1 MNGIWVRVNERP
13 VRSHFY
19 WFKKKITAGKV
30 NSLVMDVCADT
41 RYQLYVNGAL
51 CCEGPCQGSW
61 YQRYYETVDV
71 SDKLHEGE
79 NDITVKVLYCH
90 DGAFISTFKKDRAA
104 LWCRA
109 AFTVDGETRDF
120 QSDESWECYRDDSVS
135 FMQGRG
141 VHTSIPEFE
150 RHEAEKKLTR
160 VEISNYYE
168 AHTESGCY
176 NPWGLNEPYILQKRP
191 IPQMQTYPSKPFIF
205 EKKEPKCVELDAG
218 KYTTAKVKF
227 TLKTKQKTTV
237 KITYAECRLTPDGKG
252 GWYKNMR
259 DEPGGLIHGVY
270 DEVEIDGEFTFEPFW
285 YRALRYVK
293 FESDGDFEVI
303 SAEYSEYFYPMHD
316 IAKFKCSDEQLNK
329 MWDVSINTVRC
340 SMHEI
345 YVDCPYYEQQQ
356 YDMDSANEAMFTYRF
371 ISDARMQKKCI
382 TDLAH
387 SQIPDG
393 MIQANYPSTSIQVIP
408 DFSLFFIFMVR
419 DYMMYTNDK
428 PFVRSMTGFVD
439 RVLEGF
445 RSYEDERG
453 LFGTTPYWPFVDW
466 CPEWPNGVPVGGL
479 DEPLTVSNLMYA
491 AALNAA
497 AEICE
502 YCGRIGA
509 ASDYR
514 SRAWRQNELTKRYCY
529 DKEKG
534 LFKNTPTRADYSEHT
549 TLWAILSEAF
559 TGEEARDL
567 MKRTL
572 DNDVSRCTFSMNY
585 FMFRA
590 LEKSGFYDYADKLLD
605 GWRKM
610 LDMHCTTWCENP
622 DNPRSECHGW
632 SSAPSYELSAV
643 ILGVKPVSPG
653 YDTVTIE
660 PYTETLDWAEGEVPT
675 PHGTIYVK
683 WRKDNDGTKLQYS
696 YSLPEGVKL
705 K

>member
-13 VRSHFY
+13 TRSHIY
-19 WFKKKITAGKV
+19 YFKKKITAGKE
-30 NSLVMDVCADT
+30 NCLVMDVCADT

-61 YQRYYETVDV
+61 YQRYYETADC

-109 AFTVDGETRDF
+109 TFTADGENRDF

-135 FMQGRG
+135 FEQSRN

-150 RHEAEKKLTR
+150 RHFAEKKLTK

-168 AHTESGCY
+168 AHTERGCY
-176 NPWGLNEPYILQKRP
+176 NPWGLNEPYILEKRP

-205 EKKEPKCVELDAG
+205 EKKEPRCVELDAG
-218 KYTTAKVKF
+218 KYTTAKLKF
-227 TLKTKQKTTV
+227 TLKAKQKTTV

-270 DEVEIDGEFTFEPFW
+270 DEVEVDGEFTFEPFW

-293 FESDGDFEVI
+293 FESDGDFEVTA
-303 SAEYSEYFYPMHD
+303 AEYSEYFYPMYD

-371 ISDARMQKKCI
+371 TADTAMQKKCI

-393 MIQANYPSTSIQVIP
+393 MIQANYPSTKIQVIP

-419 DYMMYTNDK
+419 DYLLYTNDRK
-428 PFVRSMTGFVD
+428 FVLSMTGSID

-445 RSYEDERG
+445 RAYEDERG
-453 LFGTTPYWPFVDW
+453 LFGVTPYWPFVDW

-479 DEPLTVSNLMYA
+479 EEPLTVSNLMYA

-502 YCGRIGA
+502 SCGRIGA

-514 SRAWRQNELTKRYCY
+514 ARAWRQNELTVRYCY
-529 DKEKG
+529 DREKG
-534 LFKNTPTRADYSEHT
+534 LFRNTPTRNDYSEHT

-559 TGEEARDL
+559 TGQEARDL

-585 FMFRA
+585 FMLRA
-590 LEKSGFYDYADKLLD
+590 LEKLGFYDYADKLLD

-622 DNPRSECHGW
+622 GNPRSECHGW
-632 SSAPSYELSAV
+632 SSAPAYELSAM
-643 ILGVKPVSPG
+643 ILGVKPASPG

-696 YSLPEGVKL
+696 YSLPDGVRL

>member
-1 MNGIWVRVNERP
+1 MNGIWIRVNERP

-19 WFKKKITAGKV
+19 YFKKKITAGKV

-109 AFTVDGETRDF
+109 SFTADGEARDF

-150 RHEAEKKLTR
+150 CHTAEKKLTK

-191 IPQMQTYPSKPFIF
+191 IPGMQTYPPKPFSF
-205 EKKEPKCVELDAG
+205 DKKEPRCVELDAG
-218 KYTTAKVKF
+218 KYTTAKVRF
-227 TLKTKQKTTV
+227 TLKSKEKTTV

-259 DEPGGLIHGVY
+259 DEKDGLIAGIY
-270 DEVEIDGEFTFEPFW
+270 DEAEVDGEYVFEPFW
-285 YRALRYVK
+285 YRALRFVK
-293 FESDGDFEVI
+293 FESEGEFEVTA
-303 SAEYSEYFYPMHD
+303 AEYSEYFYPMHD
-316 IAKFKCSDEQLNK
+316 IAKFSCSDEQLNK

-371 ISDARMQKKCI
+371 TADTAMQKKCI

-393 MIQANYPSTSIQVIP
+393 MIQANYPSTSIQIIP

-419 DYMMYTNDK
+419 DYMQYSNDK
-428 PFVRSMTGFVD
+428 PFVLSMTGFVD

-445 RSYEDERG
+445 RGFEDERG

-479 DEPLTVSNLMYA
+479 TEPLTVSNLMYA

-502 YCGRIGA
+502 YCGKPGA

-514 SRAWRQNELTKRYCY
+514 ARAKRQNELTVKYCY

-534 LFKNTPTRADYSEHT
+534 LFKNTPTRSDYSEHT
-549 TLWAILSEAF
+549 TLWAILSDAF
-559 TGEEARDL
+559 TGDEAHAL
-567 MKRTL
+567 MERTL
-572 DNDVSRCTFSMNY
+572 EADVSRCTFSMNY

-590 LEKSGFYDYADKLLD
+590 LEKSGRYDRADKLLD

-622 DNPRSECHGW
+622 DSPRSECHGW
-632 SSAPSYELSAV
+632 SSAPAYELSAV
-643 ILGVKPVSPG
+643 ILGVKPASPG
-653 YDTVTIE
+653 YDTVTIN
-660 PYTETLDWAEGEVPT
+660 PYTKTLDFAEGEVPT
-675 PHGTIYVK
+675 PHGKIYVK
-683 WRKDNDGTKLQYS
+683 WRKDGGDVKLQYS
-696 YSLPEGVKL
+696 LPKGVKL
-705 K
+705 I

>member
-19 WFKKKITAGKV
+19 YFKKKITAGKV
-30 NSLVMDVCADT
+30 NSLVMDICADT

-109 AFTVDGETRDF
+109 SFTADGEARDF

-150 RHEAEKKLTR
+150 RHTAEKKLTK
-160 VEISNYYE
+160 VEISSYYE

-191 IPQMQTYPSKPFIF
+191 IPGMQTYPPKPFSF
-205 EKKEPKCVELDAG
+205 DKKEPRCVELDAG

-227 TLKTKQKTTV
+227 TLKSKEKTTV

-259 DEPGGLIHGVY
+259 DEKDGLIAGIY
-270 DEVEIDGEFTFEPFW
+270 DEVEVDGEYVFEPFW
-285 YRALRYVK
+285 YRALRFVK
-293 FESDGDFEVI
+293 FESEGEFEVTA
-303 SAEYSEYFYPMHD
+303 AEYSEYFYPMHD
-316 IAKFKCSDEQLNK
+316 IAKFSCSDEKLNK

-371 ISDARMQKKCI
+371 TADTAMQKKCI

-393 MIQANYPSTSIQVIP
+393 MIQANYPSTSIQIIP

-419 DYMMYTNDK
+419 DYMQYSNDK
-428 PFVRSMTGFVD
+428 PFVLSMTGFVD

-445 RSYEDERG
+445 RGFEDERG

-479 DEPLTVSNLMYA
+479 TEPLTVSNLMYA

-497 AEICE
+497 AEICD
-502 YCGRIGA
+502 YCGKPGA

-514 SRAWRQNELTKRYCY
+514 ARAKRQNELTVKYCY

-534 LFKNTPTRADYSEHT
+534 LFKNTPTRSDYSEHT
-549 TLWAILSEAF
+549 TLWAILSDAF
-559 TGEEARDL
+559 TGDEAHAL
-567 MKRTL
+567 MERTL
-572 DNDVSRCTFSMNY
+572 DADVSRCTFSMNY

-590 LEKSGFYDYADKLLD
+590 LEKSGWYDRADKLLD

-622 DNPRSECHGW
+622 DSPRSECHGW
-632 SSAPSYELSAV
+632 SSAPAYELSAV
-643 ILGVKPVSPG
+643 ILGVKPASPG
-653 YDTVTIE
+653 YDTVTIN
-660 PYTETLDWAEGEVPT
+660 PYTKTLDFAEGEVPT
-675 PHGTIYVK
+675 PHGKIYVK
-683 WRKDNDGTKLQYS
+683 WRKDGGDVKLQYS
-696 YSLPEGVKL
+696 LPKGVKL
-705 K
+705 I

>member
-19 WFKKKITAGKV
+19 YFKKKITAGKE

-71 SDKLHEGE
+71 SDKLKEGE
-79 NDITVKVLYCH
+79 NEIVVKVLYCH
-90 DGAFISTFKKDRAA
+90 DGAFISTFKQDRAA

-109 AFTVDGETRDF
+109 SFTADGETRDF

-135 FMQGRG
+135 FMQGRH

-150 RHEAEKKLTR
+150 RHSAEKTLTK

-176 NPWGLNEPYILQKRP
+176 NPWGLNEPYILEKRP
-191 IPQMQTYPSKPFIF
+191 IPGMQTYPAKPFIF
-205 EKKEPKCVELDAG
+205 DKKEPRCVELDAG

-227 TLKTKQKTTV
+227 TLKAKEKTKIT
-237 KITYAECRLTPDGKG
+237 ITYAECRLTPDGRG

-259 DEPGGLIHGVY
+259 DEKDGLIHGIN
-270 DEVEIDGEFTFEPFW
+270 DEVEVSGEFTFEPFW

-293 FESDGDFEVI
+293 FEADGDFEVTA
-303 SAEYSEYFYPMHD
+303 AEYREYFYPMYD
-316 IAKFKCSDEQLNK
+316 IAKFSCSDENLNK

-340 SMHEI
+340 CMHEI

-356 YDMDSANEAMFTYRF
+356 YDMDSCNEALFTYRF
-371 ISDARMQKKCI
+371 IADTAMQKKCI
-382 TDLAH
+382 TDMAH

-393 MIQANYPSTSIQVIP
+393 MIQANYPSTRIQVIP
-408 DFSLFFIFMVR
+408 DFSLFFIFMLR
-419 DYMMYTNDK
+419 DYMLYTNDK

-445 RSYEDERG
+445 RTFEDERG

-502 YCGRIGA
+502 YCGRIGT

-534 LFKNTPTRADYSEHT
+534 LFKNTPTRNDYSEHT

-559 TGEEARDL
+559 SGEEAREL
-567 MKRTL
+567 MERTL
-572 DNDVSRCTFSMNY
+572 KADVSRCTFSMNY

-590 LEKSGFYDYADKLLD
+590 LEKSGCYEYADKVLD

-622 DNPRSECHGW
+622 GNPRSECHGW
-632 SSAPSYELSAV
+632 SSAPAYELSAV
-643 ILGVKPVSPG
+643 ILGVKPASPG
-653 YDTVTIE
+653 YDTVTIK
-660 PYTETLDWAEGEVPT
+660 PYTDTLDYAEGEVPT

-683 WRKDNDGTKLQYS
+683 WVKTDGEVKLQYM
-696 YSLPEGVKL
+696 LPEGVTL
-705 K
+705 TE

>member
-61 YQRYYETVDV
+61 YQRYYETVDA

-191 IPQMQTYPSKPFIF
+191 IPGMQTYPSKPFIF

-259 DEPGGLIHGVY
+259 DCPGGLIHGVY
-270 DEVEIDGEFTFEPFW
+270 DEVEVDGEFTFEPFW

-316 IAKFKCSDEQLNK
+316 IAKFKCSDEKLNK

-590 LEKSGFYDYADKLLD
+590 LEKSGFYDYADRLLD

-622 DNPRSECHGW
+622 DSPRSECHGW
-632 SSAPSYELSAV
+632 SSAPAYELSAV
-643 ILGVKPVSPG
+643 ILGVKPASPG

>member
-1 MNGIWVRVNERP
+1 MNGIWIRVNERP
-13 VRSHFY
+13 TQTHFY
-19 WFKKKITAGKV
+19 YFKKKITAGKN
-30 NSLVMDVCADT
+30 NSLIIDVCADT

-61 YQRYYETVDV
+61 YQRYYETVDC

-79 NDITVKVLYCH
+79 NDINVKVMYCH
-90 DGAFISTFKKDRAA
+90 DGSFISMFKHDRAA
-104 LWCRA
+104 LWLRA
-109 AFTVDGETRDF
+109 AFTADGENRDF
-120 QSDESWECYRDDSVS
+120 QSDESWECCRDDSVS

-150 RHEAEKKLTR
+150 HHAAEKTLTK
-160 VEISNYYE
+160 VDVSNYYE

-176 NPWGLNEPYILQKRP
+176 NPWGLNEPYVLQKRP
-191 IPQMQTYPSKPFIF
+191 IPGMQTYPAKPFSF
-205 EKKEPKCVELDAG
+205 DKKEPITVELDAG

-227 TLKTKQKTTV
+227 TLKAKEKTTV
-237 KITYAECRLTPDGKG
+237 RITYAECRLTPDGKG

-259 DEPGGLIHGVY
+259 DEKDGLIRGIY
-270 DEVEIDGEFTFEPFW
+270 DEVEVDGEYTFEPFW
-285 YRALRYVK
+285 YRALRFVK
-293 FESDGDFEVI
+293 FESDGEFEVTE
-303 SAEYSEYFYPMHD
+303 AEFSEYFYPMYD
-316 IAKFKCSDEQLNK
+316 IAKFKCSDEKLNK

-340 SMHEI
+340 CMHEI

-371 ISDARMQKKCI
+371 IADTAMQKKSI
-382 TDLAH
+382 TDLAN

-419 DYMMYTNDK
+419 DYMQYTNDK
-428 PFVRSMTGFVD
+428 PFVLSMTGFVD

-445 RSYEDERG
+445 RGYEDERG

-497 AEICE
+497 AEICD
-502 YCGRIGA
+502 YCGKPGA
-509 ASDYR
+509 AADYR
-514 SRAWRQNELTKRYCY
+514 ARAKRQNELTVRYCY
-529 DKEKG
+529 DNEKG
-534 LFKNTPTRADYSEHT
+534 LFKNTPDRADYSEHT
-549 TLWAILSEAF
+549 TLWAILSDCF
-559 TGEEARDL
+559 TGEEAHAL
-567 MKRTL
+567 MERTL
-572 DNDVSRCTFSMNY
+572 DADVSRCTFSMNY

-590 LEKSGFYDYADKLLD
+590 LEKSGFYDRADGLLD

-610 LDMHCTTWCENP
+610 LDMNCTTWCENP
-622 DNPRSECHGW
+622 DSPRSECHGW
-632 SSAPSYELSAV
+632 SSAPAYELSAV
-643 ILGVKPVSPG
+643 ILGVKPASPG
-653 YDTVTIE
+653 FDTVTIK
-660 PYTETLDWAEGEVPT
+660 PYTETLDFAEGEVPT

-683 WRKDNDGTKLQYS
+683 WIKTDGEIKLQYS
-696 YSLPEGVKL
+696 LPAGVTL
-705 K
+705 ME